1 MLHVCQLL
9 NLNLIH
15 NFVSNIKGHISIS
28 VDKHLV
34 CRAYGSRVTADVAG
48 WMVGFSARLVNMYYN
63 LKKKRFML
71 VNGII

>member
-28 VDKHLV
+28 VDKPLV
-34 CRAYGSRVTADVAG
+34 CRAYNSGVTAGVAG
-48 WMVGFSARLVNMYYN
+48 WMVGSSGCWENTYYVIT
-63 LKKKRFML
+63 LKKL
-71 VNGII
+71 LHVG